1 MPFLPPAAALLALS
15 LSSPAQ
21 PQSSVII
28 VGAGVAGLT
37 AARACA
43 KAGVRVRLLEA
54 SDGVGGRV
62 RTDRTEDGYLLDRGF
77 QVFIEDYPEARRV
90 LDYEQLQLQRF
101 WPGALVLD
109 GASRAAVSDPL
120 RRPQDT
126 LTALLSPIGTPL
138 DKLLLGILIIK
149 VKYTQ
154 TFAQA
159 LTKDE
164 QSTEDYLFGL
174 GLSESIVDTFFRPF
188 LQGVFLAPLSAQSS
202 RMSELAL
209 QPRASAPHTRSQGW
223 SPTRTPTL
231 RSPPRFE
238 AVFSVFSTGA
248 ACLPAAGLGAVPEQM
263 AAALPSQLCE
273 LSLGTRVAS
282 LQEGGVCLDDGTRL
296 QADAV
301 VIATEAPAAAAL
313 LATRTDAPPPPPLRR
328 GLSSCCLYFCFAG
341 APPVTE
347 PLLLLN
353 ARAGGQYG
361 GPSAVVNNLCFP
373 SAVAPSYAPAGC
385 TLASVNV
392 VGCPDIPEAELV
404 AQVRAQLEGWFGE
417 AEVREWRFLRRY
429 EVAYAQ
435 PEQAPLLGADF
446 ERPKRLGDGL
456 FVCGDHTSTPTLN
469 GAIASGEAAAEAVL
483 RDLGRQRI

>member
-109 GASRAAVSDPL
+109 GSSRAAVSDPL

-138 DKLLLGILIIK
+138 DKLLLGILIIRL
-149 VKYTQ
+149 KYTQ

-159 LTKDE
+159 LTKEE

-202 RMSELAL
+202 RMSELVL
-209 QPRASAPHTRSQGW
+209 QPRT
-223 SPTRTPTL
+223 
-231 RSPPRFE
+231 
-238 AVFSVFSTGA
+238 
-248 ACLPAAGLGAVPEQM
+248 
-263 AAALPSQLCE
+263 
-273 LSLGTRVAS
+273 
-282 LQEGGVCLDDGTRL
+282 
-296 QADAV
+296 
-301 VIATEAPAAAAL
+301 
-313 LATRTDAPPPPPLRR
+313 
-328 GLSSCCLYFCFAG
+328 
-341 APPVTE
+341 
-347 PLLLLN
+347 
-353 ARAGGQYG
+353 
-361 GPSAVVNNLCFP
+361 
-373 SAVAPSYAPAGC
+373 
-385 TLASVNV
+385 
-392 VGCPDIPEAELV
+392 
-404 AQVRAQLEGWFGE
+404 
-417 AEVREWRFLRRY
+417 
-429 EVAYAQ
+429 
-435 PEQAPLLGADF
+435 
-446 ERPKRLGDGL
+446 
-456 FVCGDHTSTPTLN
+456 
-469 GAIASGEAAAEAVL
+469 
-483 RDLGRQRI
+483 

>member
-301 VIATEAPAAAAL
+301 VVATEAPAAAAL